1 MKVYNYAEKFGI
13 QQRDVFFGKP
23 SWEEGRQLPKNRH
36 ARSTIKPRSTTRK
49 GAATNAVDSTEL
61 LLAERYPPEA
71 LSARSVK
78 IVTSGR
84 AKNRNGTKVVPT
96 PREICIVSSAR

>member
-1 MKVYNYAEKFGI
+1 MLRSSPNTQRLDWNSEVTKTTVKKTPHA
-13 QQRDVFFGKP
+13 QRD
-23 SWEEGRQLPKNRH
+23 Q
-36 ARSTIKPRSTTRK
+36 ASTPTRK
-49 GAATNAVDSTEL
+49 GAATHAVDSTAL

-84 AKNRNGTKVVPT
+84 AKNRNGTNVVPT
-96 PREICIVSSAR
+96 PREICIVSSSR